1 MTPPPPAPPTAH
13 GLAKPHILAIDQGT
27 TGTTA
32 LIINERLQVL
42 GRATRE
48 FEQRFP
54 QPGWVEHDPRD
65 ILRSVEEA
73 TRAAL
78 DDAGIDPHTLAAIGV
93 TNQRETVALW
103 DRATGEPLHNAIVW
117 QCRRTTDACAR
128 LKAAGH
134 EPRVSALTGLRLD
147 PYFSGTKMSWLLD
160 HVEGARARA
169 EAGELAFGT
178 IDTLLAWH
186 ITGGAAHVTD
196 ASNASRTLLMDLK
209 ALRWSQELLDLLRIP
224 AAALPRICTNSEV
237 YGHTKGFA
245 GLPDGIPLAGLIG
258 DQQGALFGQA
268 CFEPGEAKCTYGTGA
283 FLLMNTGAE
292 PKESARG
299 LLTTVAWRLGGA
311 TTYALEGSAFIAG
324 AAVQWLRDGLGVIQR
339 AADIEPL
346 ARQAE
351 SSDGVY
357 FVPALTGLGAP
368 HWDPEARGL
377 LCGLTRGTRLPHIAR
392 ATLEGVAH
400 QNAELLEAMTLD
412 SAQPLAALKVD
423 GGAAAN
429 DLLMQTQADLLG
441 CDLVRPRMLETTALG
456 SGLLAGLAVGV
467 WGDLRA
473 VRESWEAEATFRPA
487 APAARVQAMKEGW
500 RAAVRRARL
509 P

>member
-1 MTPPPPAPPTAH
+1 MP
-13 GLAKPHILAIDQGT
+13 KKHILAIDQGT
-27 TGTTA
+27 TGSTA
-32 LIINERLQVL
+32 LIISQQLEVL
-42 GRATRE
+42 GRANRE
-48 FEQRFP
+48 FPQRFP
-54 QPGWVEHDPRD
+54 QAGWVEHDPRD
-65 ILRSVEEA
+65 ILRSVDEA
-73 TRAAL
+73 VRAAL
-78 DDAGIDPHTLAAIGV
+78 ADSGVDPNDIAAIGV

-117 QCRRTTDACAR
+117 QCRRTTSACAR
-128 LKAAGH
+128 LKGEGH

-147 PYFSGTKMSWLLD
+147 PYFSGTKMRWLLD
-160 HVEGARARA
+160 NVEGARARA

-178 IDTLLAWH
+178 VDTLLAWH
-186 ITGGAAHVTD
+186 ITGGEAHVTD
-196 ASNASRTLLMDLK
+196 VSNASRTLLMDLK
-209 ALRWSQELLDLLRIP
+209 TLSWSQELLDLLGVP
-224 AAALPRICTNSEV
+224 AAALPQIRSNSEI

-299 LLTTVAWRLGGA
+299 LLTTVGWQLNGA

-324 AAVQWLRDGLGVIQR
+324 AAVQWLRDGLGVIKR

-346 ARQAE
+346 AREVE

-392 ATLEGVAH
+392 ATLEGIAH
-400 QNAELLEAMTLD
+400 QNAELLEAMQLD

-441 CDLVRPRMLETTALG
+441 CALVRPRMLETTALG

-467 WGDLRA
+467 WGDLNA
-473 VRESWEAEATFRPA
+473 VRESWAAEATFTPA
-487 APAARVQAMKEGW
+487 ASPARVEEMKDGW

-509 P
+509 S

>member
-1 MTPPPPAPPTAH
+1 MPKT
-13 GLAKPHILAIDQGT
+13 HILAIDQGT
-27 TGTTA
+27 TGSTA
-32 LIINERLQVL
+32 LIINDRMQVI
-42 GRATRE
+42 GRANRE
-48 FEQRFP
+48 FTQRFP
-54 QPGWVEHDPRD
+54 QAGWVEHDPRD

-73 TRAAL
+73 ISAAL
-78 DDAGIDPHTLAAIGV
+78 ADSGVNPHDLAAIGV

-103 DRATGEPLHNAIVW
+103 DRATGAPLHNAIVW
-117 QCRRTTDACAR
+117 QCRRTTELCAR
-128 LKAAGH
+128 LKSEGH

-147 PYFSGTKMSWLLD
+147 PYFSGTKMAWLLD
-160 HVEGARARA
+160 AVEGARARA

-186 ITGGAAHVTD
+186 ITGGEAHVTD
-196 ASNASRTLLMDLK
+196 VSNASRTLLMDLK
-209 ALRWSQELLDLLRIP
+209 TLSWSPELLNLLNIP
-224 AAALPRICTNSEV
+224 AATLPRICSNSEI

-283 FLLMNTGAE
+283 FLLMNTGDT
-292 PKESARG
+292 PKASASG
-299 LLTTVAWRLGGA
+299 LLTTVAWQLNA
-311 TTYALEGSAFIAG
+311 TTTYALEGSAFIAG
-324 AAVQWLRDGLGVIQR
+324 AAVQWLRDGLGVIR
-339 AADIEPL
+339 SAADIEPL
-346 ARQAE
+346 ARQVE

-377 LCGLTRGTRLPHIAR
+377 ICGLTRGTRLPHIAR
-392 ATLEGVAH
+392 ATLEGIAH
-400 QNAELLEAMTLD
+400 QNAELLEAMQAD
-412 SAQPLAALKVD
+412 SAQPLSTLKVD
-423 GGAAAN
+423 GGASIN

-441 CDLVRPRMLETTALG
+441 RQLVRPKMLETTALG

-467 WGDLRA
+467 WSDLNA
-473 VRESWEAEATFRPA
+473 IRESWAADATFTPA
-487 APAARVQAMKEGW
+487 APEAQVKEMTSGW

-509 P
+509 A